1 MLKGAGA
8 EGRFGAA
15 VNAAV
20 NAVVSTAVNAAV
32 NADGGERRRTDTGCA
47 AKRGDPHDEGRLGA
61 SVLVQRSISAFC
73 FVSKPES
80 SGRLV

>member
-20 NAVVSTAVNAAV
+20 NVAV

-47 AKRGDPHDEGRLGA
+47 SKRRDPHDEGRLGA
-61 SVLVQRSISAFC
+61 SALVQRSISAFC